1 MNRFFR
7 TSPAI
12 YESIRSA
19 MDAESGFP
27 NSHAETWFVP
37 ISSAPKDANGNP
49 VIAAI
54 AAIAARFEAA
64 GAEEMSSTEYQNLLP
79 QPEEEI

>member
-7 TSPAI
+7 TSPTI
-12 YESIRSA
+12 YETIRTS

-27 NSHAETWFVP
+27 NLHAETWFVP
-37 ISSAPKDANGNP
+37 ISAAPKDGNGNP

-54 AAIAARFEAA
+54 APIAVQFIAAE
-64 GAEEMSSTEYQNLLP
+64 AEELTSEEYHAILP
-79 QPEEEI
+79 QPEEEL

>member
-7 TSPAI
+7 TSPGI

-27 NSHAETWFVP
+27 NLHAETWFVP
-37 ISSAPKDANGNP
+37 ISAAPKDANGNP

-54 AAIAARFEAA
+54 APIAERFEAA
-64 GAEEMSSTEYQNLLP
+64 GAEEITSAEYQNLLP
-79 QPEEEI
+79 QPEE